1 MPDNPCVRDPP
12 HRDPLHRDP
21 RNRDPRN
28 CLDRGQTVV
37 RSPSYCDRPATLTGM
52 LFLEA
57 IRWEKLALSFW
68 KGLLAILSKPTP
80 EKPPRLDRVLTGCPG
95 QKVDFLMQ
103 P

>member
-1 MPDNPCVRDPP
+1 VFEIRRIEIHCIEIHAIEIHATAWAVGR
-12 HRDPLHRDP
+12 
-21 RNRDPRN
+21 
-28 CLDRGQTVV
+28 Q
-37 RSPSYCDRPATLTGM
+37 SCDRPATLTGM